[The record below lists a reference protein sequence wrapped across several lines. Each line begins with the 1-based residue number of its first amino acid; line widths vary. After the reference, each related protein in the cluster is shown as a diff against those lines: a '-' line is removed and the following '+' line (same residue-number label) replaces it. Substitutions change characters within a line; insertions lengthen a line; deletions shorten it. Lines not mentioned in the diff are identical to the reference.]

1 MAKKARAKTAKKK
14 SNLRVSNPPL
24 FKSEEQFDDFL
35 PGDAYSKLVVGRR
48 STRSE
53 IARIERLLSFEHILW
68 TRGLRHIAGVDE
80 VGLGALAG
88 PVVAAAVIF
97 PPHFSVRKLLGVND
111 SKKLTPLKR
120 DALNRRIQREAVA
133 IGIGMAEVNEIAEL
147 NIFHAGQ
154 LAMRRAVSNLT
165 VAPEH
170 VLLDG
175 RPMDDFAVPHNCFI
189 KGDALNFSIAAASI
203 VAKVYRDELMTEF
216 DKTYPQYGF
225 GRHKGYGTEAHW
237 EALKT
242 YGTSPIHRSSYERL
256 RELSTL
262 EDSDVQEEIFS
273 LRK

>member
-1 MAKKARAKTAKKK
+1 MPKKARAKISRKK
-14 SNLRVSNPPL
+14 SSLRISNPPP

-35 PGDAYSKLVVGRR
+35 SGDAYSKLVVGRR
-48 STRSE
+48 SIRSE

-68 TRGLRHIAGVDE
+68 ARGLRYIAGVDE

-97 PPHFSVRKLLGVND
+97 PPHFSVRKLLGVDD
-111 SKKLTPLKR
+111 SKKLTSLKR
-120 DALNRRIQREAVA
+120 DALSRRIRREAVA
-133 IGIGMAEVNEIAEL
+133 IGLGMAEVNEIAEL

-175 RPMDDFAVPHNCFI
+175 RPITDFAIPHNCFI
-189 KGDALNFSIAAASI
+189 KGDSLNFSIAAASI

-237 EALKT
+237 AALKT
-242 YGTSPIHRSSYERL
+242 YGTSPIHRSSYEKL
-256 RELSTL
+256 RELGAL
-262 EDSDVQEEIFS
+262 EDPGVQEEIFN
-273 LRK
+273 LRE